1 MFRKNEQDYGVQT
14 TFEPSLVGYT
24 LQLQRKDTKDYK
36 EQEQKAAEIA
46 NEIESQPNHK
56 ARLEIENGDE
66 EERFA
71 AVVNF
76 GTFFLFLI
84 FLNIYLWMN
93 LISRYTILDKTYW
106 RKICSTTVKEKE
118 WQH

>member
-1 MFRKNEQDYGVQT
+1 MFDFQNGWDVNEMFRKNEQEYGVQT

-56 ARLEIENGDE
+56 ARLELENGDE

-71 AVVNF
+71 AVVRLYF
-76 GTFFLFLI
+76 RLYFRIFPFIHYTCLI
-84 FLNIYLWMN
+84 TY
-93 LISRYTILDKTYW
+93 YPILDET
-106 RKICSTTVKEKE
+106 R
-118 WQH
+118 